1 MKRVTRMKKINRID
15 PFVIVEERLT
25 GKHIVEVS
33 GSIKAVADFYDLSI
47 KTYADSNKYKIFTNL
62 QEGNKSRAY

>member
-1 MKRVTRMKKINRID
+1 MKKINRLD

-47 KTYADSNKYKIFTNL
+47 KTYADSSKYKIFTNI
-62 QEGNKSRAY
+62 QKVKKE

>member
-1 MKRVTRMKKINRID
+1 MKKINRID

-33 GSIKAVADFYDLSI
+33 GSNEAVADFYDLSI
-47 KTYADSNKYKIFTNL
+47 KTYTDSSKYKIYTNL
-62 QEGNKSRAY
+62 QVTKKEGMLKWT